1 MGFFSFLFG
10 TTKSS
15 ECLPF
20 ENIIKFNR
28 IKSEHKIEIGEE
40 LNIWSKPNSSIV
52 NLYANGSVGGSGI
65 VGTINSKF
73 LNNHLE
79 NTENL
84 FIENEIID
92 FDNNYINL
100 KIRMFVDKKMVENNQ
115 KEYQGEWL
123 KKILSKYNPKTNW
136 FLRFYS
142 ENKLD
147 KSKIKIKT
155 VEKENLHNY
164 NNYSK
169 ELIWLENLEGEKLI
183 AENTANTEDI
193 NKTLRAMYTGHE
205 LEIKFITK
213 DRNYYTLEIGKKNN
227 S

>member
-15 ECLPF
+15 ESLPF

-28 IKSEHKIEIGEE
+28 IKSEYKIEIGEE

-115 KEYQGEWL
+115 KEYQDEWL

-169 ELIWLENLEGEKLI
+169 ELIWLENLEGEKLN

-227 S
+227 I